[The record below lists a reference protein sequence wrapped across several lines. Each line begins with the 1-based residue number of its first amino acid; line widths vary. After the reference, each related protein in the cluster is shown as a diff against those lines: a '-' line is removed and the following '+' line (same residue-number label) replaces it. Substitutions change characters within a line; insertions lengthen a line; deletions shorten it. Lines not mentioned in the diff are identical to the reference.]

1 MLNTLFWATLNKERL
16 CVLTADGYQWP
27 TVHVHVHVG
36 RRTRAFGF
44 SSFHTTF
51 RVPPAQVVRG
61 RFFGAHDVAVVAR
74 PRVMAQAHRRTVAV
88 VFTGA

>member
-61 RFFGAHDVAVVAR
+61 CVVAR